1 MIPREN
7 MIEAARLV
15 DDHADENI
23 EPAARA
29 FEIGGG
35 GDRSMRCR
43 AA

>member
-7 MIEAARLV
+7 LIKAARLV
-15 DDHADENI
+15 GDHARENI

-35 GDRSMRCR
+35 GDRSMRRR